1 MQAKFLITAAA
12 LCTAGL
18 LTGTVARAETAPLA
32 AESNPADLPTSEVSP
47 EPGTTMPGA
56 AADTTPDVAEGE
68 PLVCPPGQF
77 PSAFAD
83 VYPWEWAYQAIN
95 NLASPSMEC
104 FDLPED
110 RPQG

>member
-1 MQAKFLITAAA
+1 MLQAKLFISAAA

-18 LTGTVARAETAPLA
+18 LTSTVATAETAPLA
-32 AESNPADLPTSEVSP
+32 ADAPSATPEDTAETALPAANQAEDTAEV
-47 EPGTTMPGA
+47 TA
-56 AADTTPDVAEGE
+56 GE

-83 VYPWEWAYQAIN
+83 VYPWEWAYEAVN
-95 NLASPSMEC
+95 DLASPSMEC

-110 RPQG
+110 QP

>member
-12 LCTAGL
+12 LGTAGL
-18 LTGTVARAETAPLA
+18 LIGTAAKAEPAPLA
-32 AESNPADLPTSEVSP
+32 AETGLTNLPSPTAAPAPATTTSD
-47 EPGTTMPGA
+47 A
-56 AADTTPDVAEGE
+56 TPAVAEGE

-83 VYPWEWAYQAIN
+83 VYPWEWAYQAVN
-95 NLASPSMEC
+95 NLASPSMTC

-110 RPQG
+110 RPQ